1 VVSSR
6 ISFWDQCSS
15 TSLLNG
21 LDSGIMSILSKMTLR
36 GAIQRDPHMLEKR
49 DNMNLIKFSKA
60 KCKVLHVGQGKT
72 KCVHRLG
79 EELIESSSI
88 EKDLGVLVDEKLD
101 ISQQCTFAA

>member
-1 VVSSR
+1 
-6 ISFWDQCSS
+6 
-15 TSLLNG
+15 
-21 LDSGIMSILSKMTLR
+21 MSILSKMTLR

-79 EELIESSSI
+79 EELIESSSM